1 LASGSFTKRSDI
13 FSLGIL
19 AVRLMEFIHKE
30 GKNLVIPDKSAY
42 DKLGGELKKLIG
54 SSVVNK
60 STNVG

>member
-1 LASGSFTKRSDI
+1 
-13 FSLGIL
+13 
-19 AVRLMEFIHKE
+19 MEFIHKE
-30 GKNLVIPDKSAY
+30 GKTLVIPDKSAY